1 MTRDANP
8 YTAGEL
14 ETLVARGPRARIDRR
29 RAVDTFADYLAM
41 LGAADDT
48 AADRRSLAL
57 VDDAPDAFLPLA
69 LADRIIA
76 GESPV
81 AVWRRHRGL
90 TQAAL
95 AKAAHLSQSYLAEIE
110 SGRKDGSV
118 EALRAIARALN
129 VDVADLVR

>member
-1 MTRDANP
+1 MT
-8 YTAGEL
+8 L
-14 ETLVARGPRARIDRR
+14 IDK
-29 RAVDTFADYLAM
+29 
-41 LGAADDT
+41 DT

-57 VDDAPDAFLPLA
+57 VDEAPDAFLPVA
-69 LADRIIA
+69 LADRIVA

-118 EALRAIARALN
+118 EALRAIAGALA
-129 VDVADLVR
+129 VDVADLLR